1 MRFIRILAVISIR
14 KQTSMS
20 DRVNLLF
27 VKKIP
32 ETYCFRDIYS
42 NIISLKSFMYPNPI
56 IKGFVI
62 VNVTYVAYDSPKH
75 PILNPYII
83 YSN

>member
-1 MRFIRILAVISIR
+1 
-14 KQTSMS
+14 
-20 DRVNLLF
+20 
-27 VKKIP
+27 
-32 ETYCFRDIYS
+32 
-42 NIISLKSFMYPNPI
+42 MYPNPI

-62 VNVTYVAYDSPKH
+62 VNVTYVAYDSQKH